1 MSPTLLSEWQ
11 PEPAHAGARWR
22 WRKPDAAGVT
32 VPAHSCTSPQ
42 LLVPELTKTLCKS
55 EPAHASARQ
64 RWRKPD
70 AASVTAPAHLCTS
83 LQLLALELTKIL
95 VTRTS
100 TFKFLKAPVQS

>member
-11 PEPAHAGARWR
+11 PEPAHAGARRR

-55 EPAHASARQ
+55 EPAHAGAR
-64 RWRKPD
+64 WCWCKPD
-70 AASVTAPAHLCTS
+70 AASITAPGYS
-83 LQLLALELTKIL
+83 LTAPQLLVPELTKIVL
-95 VTRTS
+95 T
-100 TFKFLKAPVQS
+100 